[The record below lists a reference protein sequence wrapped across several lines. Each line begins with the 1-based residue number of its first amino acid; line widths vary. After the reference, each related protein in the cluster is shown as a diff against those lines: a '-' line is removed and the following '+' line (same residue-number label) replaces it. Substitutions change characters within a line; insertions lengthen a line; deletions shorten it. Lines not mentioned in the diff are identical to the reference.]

1 MSRMSQDRAFDLL
14 KEMLDPKQRWWWT
27 LYGLITLSTMAHTPE
42 GRFWAEVYERL
53 TNGGRR

>member
-14 KEMLDPKQRWWWT
+14 KEMLD
-27 LYGLITLSTMAHTPE
+27 
-42 GRFWAEVYERL
+42 AEVYERL